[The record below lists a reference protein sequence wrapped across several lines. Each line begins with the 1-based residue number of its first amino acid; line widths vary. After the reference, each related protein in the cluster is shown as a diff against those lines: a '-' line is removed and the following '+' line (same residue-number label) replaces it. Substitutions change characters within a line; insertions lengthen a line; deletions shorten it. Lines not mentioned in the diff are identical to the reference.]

1 MLSNSS
7 PEHAG
12 GTVVVRDLAKTHL
25 PFIGLP
31 WIAGAYTPAESHS
44 PEMKEALELSNEFI
58 AELMASDH
66 IVIGT
71 PMYNFS
77 VPANL
82 KAYID
87 HIVRAGVT
95 FTMSTG
101 GLVNGKKAT
110 VILASGGVYTPG
122 AEAESYNAAS
132 GYLRQI
138 LGFIGISDLTILL
151 AGGTGAVDMG
161 QASLPDFVAEF
172 EPAVTTAAQ
181 A

>member
-1 MLSNSS
+1 MRRSSPTPVAKRRWSYITWGVLSNSS

-82 KAYID
+82 KAYTI
-87 HIVRAGVT
+87 I
-95 FTMSTG
+95 SYE
-101 GLVNGKKAT
+101 
-110 VILASGGVYTPG
+110 LASR
-122 AEAESYNAAS
+122 S
-132 GYLRQI
+132 R
-138 LGFIGISDLTILL
+138 
-151 AGGTGAVDMG
+151 
-161 QASLPDFVAEF
+161 
-172 EPAVTTAAQ
+172 
-181 A
+181 